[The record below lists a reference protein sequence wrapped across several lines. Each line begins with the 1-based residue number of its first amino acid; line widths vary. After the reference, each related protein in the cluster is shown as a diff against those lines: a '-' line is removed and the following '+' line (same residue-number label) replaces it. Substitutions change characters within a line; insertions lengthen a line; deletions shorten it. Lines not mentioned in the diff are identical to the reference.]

1 MVATSLLLGV
11 DFVLET
17 GLPQS
22 EQKRTSAAASAVP
35 QKEQ

>member
-1 MVATSLLLGV
+1 VFGADL
-11 DFVLET
+11 DFET

-22 EQKRTSAAASAVP
+22 AQKRTSAASAVP

>member
-1 MVATSLLLGV
+1 MVATSFVVGV
-11 DFVLET
+11 DFALDT

-22 EQKRTSAAASAVP
+22 EQKRTSAVASAVP

>member
-1 MVATSLLLGV
+1 MVATSSESGV
-11 DFVLET
+11 AFALDT

-22 EQKRTSAAASAVP
+22 EQKRTSVAASAVP

>member
-1 MVATSLLLGV
+1 MVAMSSLLAADL
-11 DFVLET
+11 DFET

-22 EQKRTSAAASAVP
+22 AQKRTSATSAVP